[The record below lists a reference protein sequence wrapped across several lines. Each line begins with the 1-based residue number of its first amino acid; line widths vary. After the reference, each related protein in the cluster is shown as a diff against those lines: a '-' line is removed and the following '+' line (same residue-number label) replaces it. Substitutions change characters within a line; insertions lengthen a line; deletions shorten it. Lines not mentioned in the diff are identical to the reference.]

1 MTNLKDNING
11 KNISRKNN
19 IKNIVLNLKDQI
31 KISIGKTYNR
41 NNNIFLLKSIF
52 VYLLLVSLFILFLK
66 NNTISPY
73 IIIILTIVF
82 LLIILW
88 IFYNRQN
95 TNNHIDK

>member
-82 LLIILW
+82 LLIVLW

-95 TNNHIDK
+95 TK

>member
-1 MTNLKDNING
+1 MTDLEDNING
-11 KNISRKNN
+11 KNN

-52 VYLLLVSLFILFLK
+52 VYLLLVSFFILFLK

-82 LLIILW
+82 LLIVLW

-95 TNNHIDK
+95 TK

>member
-1 MTNLKDNING
+1 MTDLEDNING
-11 KNISRKNN
+11 KNN

-82 LLIILW
+82 LLIVLW

-95 TNNHIDK
+95 TK